1 MDLAGPQRR
10 RNSAVSSRV
19 FQSAMND
26 FLDRFSPHLK
36 EIDNALNQSL
46 GARVPV
52 VMDIVRYALL
62 GAGKRIR
69 PLLFVLS
76 SQLCGYKGNDAY
88 RLSTL
93 FEYVHAASLLHDD
106 VLDNADLRRSKPS
119 VRQVWGNS
127 PAVLGGDFLYSA
139 ASAIAVEC
147 KKLEM
152 IGMLSDVLKRMV
164 EGQFLELEH
173 THNWKITKAE
183 YIEIITAKTATLMGA
198 ACTSGAMIAGADE
211 KTTRHLGEFGVNLGI
226 AFQLMDDL
234 LDYTSSEAV
243 FGKPVGKDLKE
254 GKITLPLVYFVS
266 ELEKGEV
273 ERLTA
278 LFKSQEAKDQD
289 YEDLLLRVRTHG
301 AIERVRSEASEY
313 VTRAGEM
320 LEFFPDSPVK
330 RGLIELGAY
339 ILTRRH

>member
-1 MDLAGPQRR
+1 
-10 RNSAVSSRV
+10 
-19 FQSAMND
+19 MND
-26 FLDRFSPHLK
+26 FSDRFSAHLK
-36 EIDNALNQSL
+36 AIDDALNRSL
-46 GARVPV
+46 GTRVPAV
-52 VMDIVRYALL
+52 TEIVRYALL

-76 SQLCGYKGNDAY
+76 SYLCGYTGNDVY

-127 PAVLGGDFLYSA
+127 AAVLGGDFLYAA

-147 KKLEM
+147 RNLEL
-152 IGMLSDVLKRMV
+152 IGLLSDVLKRMV

-173 THNWKITKAE
+173 THNWHITKAE
-183 YIEIITAKTATLMGA
+183 YLEIITAKTAALMGA
-198 ACTSGAMIAGADE
+198 ACSSGAIVAGADGP
-211 KTTRHLGEFGVNLGI
+211 TVQRLREFGLNLGI

-254 GKITLPLVYFVS
+254 GKITLPLIHFVS
-266 ELEKGEV
+266 ELEKGDLEV
-273 ERLTA
+273 LAERFSTQKA
-278 LFKSQEAKDQD
+278 SDGD
-289 YEDLLLRVRTHG
+289 YEDLVRRVRTHG

-313 VTRAGEM
+313 VTKAGEV
-320 LEFFPDSPVK
+320 LKTFPDSPFK
-330 RGLIELGAY
+330 QGLLELGGY
-339 ILTRRH
+339 LLTRRR

>member
-1 MDLAGPQRR
+1 
-10 RNSAVSSRV
+10 
-19 FQSAMND
+19 MND
-26 FLDRFSPHLK
+26 FLDHFSPHLK
-36 EIDNALNQSL
+36 KIDDALNQSL

-52 VMDIVRYALL
+52 VADIVRYSLL

-76 SQLCGYKGNDAY
+76 SRLCGYKGEDVY

-93 FEYVHAASLLHDD
+93 FEYVHAASLVHDD
-106 VLDNADLRRSKPS
+106 VLDNADLRRRKPS
-119 VRQVWGNS
+119 VRQVWGNAA
-127 PAVLGGDFLYSA
+127 AVLGGDFLYSA

-147 KKLEM
+147 RNLEL
-152 IGMLSDVLKRMV
+152 IRLLSDLLKRMV

-173 THNWKITKAE
+173 THNWKISKTE
-183 YIEIITAKTATLMGA
+183 YMEIITAKTAALMRA
-198 ACTSGAMIAGADE
+198 ACNSGAMVAGADE
-211 KTTRHLGEFGVNLGI
+211 KTVQHLGDFGSNLGI

-234 LDYTSSEAV
+234 LDYTSSEEV

-266 ELEKGEV
+266 ELERAEV
-273 ERLTA
+273 ERLA
-278 LFKSQEAKDQD
+278 ELFKSQKASDQD
-289 YEDLLLRVRTHG
+289 YQDLVRRVRVNG

-313 VTRAGEM
+313 VARAGE
-320 LEFFPDSPVK
+320 LLKLFPDSPVK
-330 RGLIELGAY
+330 QGLLELGGY

>member
-1 MDLAGPQRR
+1 MD
-10 RNSAVSSRV
+10 S
-19 FQSAMND
+19 
-26 FLDRFSPHLK
+26 FLNHFSLPLK
-36 EIDNALNQSL
+36 KIDDALNQSL

-52 VMDIVRYALL
+52 VTDIVRYSLL

-76 SQLCGYKGNDAY
+76 SHLCGYQGGDVY
-88 RLSTL
+88 RLSTV

-127 PAVLGGDFLYSA
+127 AAVLGGDFLYAA
-139 ASAIAVEC
+139 ASAVAVEC
-147 KKLEM
+147 RNLEL
-152 IGMLSDVLKRMV
+152 IRLLSDVLKRMV

-183 YIEIITAKTATLMGA
+183 YMEIITAKTAALMGA
-198 ACTSGAMIAGADE
+198 ACSSGAVVAGADE
-211 KTTRHLGEFGVNLGI
+211 KTVQHLGEFGSNLGI

-234 LDYTSSEAV
+234 LDYTSSEEV

-266 ELEKGEV
+266 ELERGEV
-273 ERLTA
+273 ERA
-278 LFKSQEAKDQD
+278 AELFKSQKASDQD
-289 YEDLLLRVRTHG
+289 YEEIIGRVRGHE

-313 VTRAGEM
+313 VARAGE
-320 LEFFPDSPVK
+320 LLRLFPTSEVK
-330 RGLIELGAY
+330 QSLLELGAY
-339 ILTRRH
+339 LLTRRR

>member
-1 MDLAGPQRR
+1 
-10 RNSAVSSRV
+10 
-19 FQSAMND
+19 MND
-26 FLDRFSPHLK
+26 FLDRFSPQLK
-36 EIDNALNQSL
+36 EIDEALNQSL
-46 GARVPV
+46 GARIPIVS
-52 VMDIVRYALL
+52 DIVRYSLL

-76 SQLCGYKGNDAY
+76 SRLCGYQGKDVY

-127 PAVLGGDFLYSA
+127 AAVLGGDFLYAA
-139 ASAIAVEC
+139 ASAIAIEC
-147 KKLEM
+147 RNLEL
-152 IGMLSDVLKRMV
+152 IRLLSDVLKRMV

-173 THNWKITKAE
+173 THDWKISKAD
-183 YIEIITAKTATLMGA
+183 YLEIITAKTAALMGA
-198 ACTSGAMIAGADE
+198 ACSSGALVAGADE
-211 KTTRHLGEFGVNLGI
+211 KNMQNLGEFGLNLGI

-254 GKITLPLVYFVS
+254 GKITLPLVCFVS

-273 ERLTA
+273 ERLGE
-278 LFKSQEAKDQD
+278 LFKSQK
-289 YEDLLLRVRTHG
+289 
-301 AIERVRSEASEY
+301 AS
-313 VTRAGEM
+313 
-320 LEFFPDSPVK
+320 
-330 RGLIELGAY
+330 
-339 ILTRRH
+339 

>member
-1 MDLAGPQRR
+1 
-10 RNSAVSSRV
+10 
-19 FQSAMND
+19 MND
-26 FLDRFSPHLK
+26 FLDHFSPHLK
-36 EIDNALNQSL
+36 EIDDALNQSL

-52 VMDIVRYALL
+52 VADIVRYSLL

-76 SQLCGYKGNDAY
+76 SHLCGYKGEDVY

-93 FEYVHAASLLHDD
+93 FEYVHAASLVHDD
-106 VLDNADLRRSKPS
+106 VLDNADLRRRKPS
-119 VRQVWGNS
+119 VRQVWGNAA
-127 PAVLGGDFLYSA
+127 AVLGGDFLYSA

-147 KKLEM
+147 RNLEL
-152 IGMLSDVLKRMV
+152 IRLLSDLLKRMV

-173 THNWKITKAE
+173 THNWKISKAE
-183 YIEIITAKTATLMGA
+183 YMEIITAKTAALMRA
-198 ACTSGAMIAGADE
+198 ACNSGAMVAGADE
-211 KTTRHLGEFGVNLGI
+211 KTVQHLGDFGSNLGI

-234 LDYTSSEAV
+234 LDYTSSEEV

-266 ELEKGEV
+266 ELERAEV
-273 ERLTA
+273 ERLA
-278 LFKSQEAKDQD
+278 ELFKSQKASDQD
-289 YEDLLLRVRTHG
+289 YQDLVRRVRVNG

-313 VTRAGEM
+313 VARAEE
-320 LEFFPDSPVK
+320 LLKLFPDSPVK
-330 RGLIELGAY
+330 QGLLELGGY

>member
-1 MDLAGPQRR
+1 
-10 RNSAVSSRV
+10 
-19 FQSAMND
+19 MNE
-26 FLDRFSPHLK
+26 FLDRFGAHLK
-36 EIDNALNQSL
+36 EIDAALNQSL

-52 VMDIVRYALL
+52 VSEIVRYSLL

-76 SQLCGYKGNDAY
+76 ARLCGYKGPDLY

-127 PAVLGGDFLYSA
+127 AAVLGGDFLYSA

-147 KKLEM
+147 KNLEL
-152 IGMLSDVLKRMV
+152 IRLLSDVLKRMV
-164 EGQFLELEH
+164 EGQFLELGH

-183 YIEIITAKTATLMGA
+183 YADVITAKTAILMSAACSSGAVVAGA
-198 ACTSGAMIAGADE
+198 AESVVE
-211 KTTRHLGEFGVNLGI
+211 KLSRFGLNLGI

-234 LDYTSSEAV
+234 MDYTSSEEV

-254 GKITLPLVYFVS
+254 GKITLPLVYFLS
-266 ELEKGEV
+266 ELDGAEV
-273 ERLTA
+273 ERLA
-278 LFKSQEAKDQD
+278 ELFRTHKATEAD
-289 YEDLLLRVRTHG
+289 YSDFIRRVRSSK
-301 AIERVRSEASEY
+301 AIDRVRSEALDY
-313 VTRAGEM
+313 VRKAGEG
-320 LEFFPDSPVK
+320 LDFFSESKFKQD
-330 RGLIELGAY
+330 LLELGSYVLARPY
-339 ILTRRH
+339 

>member
-1 MDLAGPQRR
+1 MLVCTARGTQPTR
-10 RNSAVSSRV
+10 SRV

-26 FLDRFSPHLK
+26 FLDRFGPQLK
-36 EIDNALNQSL
+36 EIEDALNQSL
-46 GARVPV
+46 GARVPIV
-52 VMDIVRYALL
+52 SDIVRYALL

-76 SQLCGYKGNDAY
+76 CHLCGYQGKDVY

-106 VLDNADLRRSKPS
+106 VLDNAELRRSKPS
-119 VRQVWGNS
+119 VRQAWGNS
-127 PAVLGGDFLYSA
+127 AAVLGGDFLYSA

-147 KKLEM
+147 KNLAL
-152 IGMLSDVLKRMV
+152 IGLLSDVLKRMV
-164 EGQFLELEH
+164 EGQFLELEN
-173 THNWKITKAE
+173 THNWRITKAE
-183 YIEIITAKTATLMGA
+183 YVEIITAKTATLMGA
-198 ACTSGAMIAGADE
+198 ACTSGAMVAGADE
-211 KTTRHLGEFGVNLGI
+211 KTMQHLGDFGLNLGI

-234 LDYTSSEAV
+234 LDYTSSEEV

-273 ERLTA
+273 ERLA
-278 LFKSQEAKDQD
+278 ELFKSQKANDQD
-289 YEDLLLRVRTHG
+289 YEDLIRRVRTHG

-313 VTRAGEM
+313 VARAGE
-320 LEFFPDSPVK
+320 LLGLFPDSPGK
-330 RGLIELGAY
+330 QGLIELGAY
-339 ILTRRH
+339 ILTRRR

>member
-1 MDLAGPQRR
+1 
-10 RNSAVSSRV
+10 
-19 FQSAMND
+19 MND
-26 FLDRFSPHLK
+26 FLDHFSPHLK
-36 EIDNALNQSL
+36 EIDDALNQSL

-52 VMDIVRYALL
+52 VADIVRYSLL

-76 SQLCGYKGNDAY
+76 SHLCGYKGEDVY

-93 FEYVHAASLLHDD
+93 FEYVHAASLVHDD
-106 VLDNADLRRSKPS
+106 VLDNADLRRRKPS
-119 VRQVWGNS
+119 VRQVWGNAA
-127 PAVLGGDFLYSA
+127 AVLGGDFLYST
-139 ASAIAVEC
+139 ASAIAVGCRNFE
-147 KKLEM
+147 L
-152 IGMLSDVLKRMV
+152 IRLLSDVLKRMV

-173 THNWKITKAE
+173 THNWKISKAE
-183 YIEIITAKTATLMGA
+183 YMEIITAKTAALMRA

-211 KTTRHLGEFGVNLGI
+211 KTVQHLGDFGSNLGI

-234 LDYTSSEAV
+234 LDYTSSEEV

-266 ELEKGEV
+266 ELERAEV
-273 ERLTA
+273 EHLA
-278 LFKSQEAKDQD
+278 ELFKSQKASDQH
-289 YEDLLLRVRTHG
+289 YEDLVRRVRVNG

-313 VTRAGEM
+313 IARAEE
-320 LEFFPDSPVK
+320 LLKLFPDSPVK
-330 RGLIELGAY
+330 QGLLELGAY

>member
-1 MDLAGPQRR
+1 MD
-10 RNSAVSSRV
+10 S
-19 FQSAMND
+19 
-26 FLDRFSPHLK
+26 FLNHFSLPLK
-36 EIDNALNQSL
+36 KIDDALNQSL

-52 VMDIVRYALL
+52 VTDIIRYSLL

-76 SQLCGYKGNDAY
+76 SHLCGYQGGDVY
-88 RLSTL
+88 RLSTV

-127 PAVLGGDFLYSA
+127 AAVLGGDFLYAA
-139 ASAIAVEC
+139 ASAVAVEC
-147 KKLEM
+147 GNLEL
-152 IGMLSDVLKRMV
+152 IRLLSDVLKRMV

-183 YIEIITAKTATLMGA
+183 YMEIITAKTAALMGA
-198 ACTSGAMIAGADE
+198 ACSSGAMVAGADE
-211 KTTRHLGEFGVNLGI
+211 KTVQHLGEFGSNLGI

-234 LDYTSSEAV
+234 LDYTSSEEV

-266 ELEKGEV
+266 ELQRGEV
-273 ERLTA
+273 ERLA
-278 LFKSQEAKDQD
+278 ELFKSMKASDQD
-289 YEDLLLRVRTHG
+289 YEEVIRRVRGHE

-313 VTRAGEM
+313 VARAGE
-320 LEFFPDSPVK
+320 LLRLFPASEVK
-330 RGLIELGAY
+330 QGLLELGAY

>member
-1 MDLAGPQRR
+1 MK
-10 RNSAVSSRV
+10 
-19 FQSAMND
+19 D
-26 FLDRFSPHLK
+26 FFDRFSPHLK
-36 EIDNALNQSL
+36 EIDDALNQSL
-46 GARVPV
+46 GARVPAV
-52 VMDIVRYALL
+52 TEIVRYSLL

-76 SQLCGYKGNDAY
+76 SHLCGYHGEDVY

-119 VRQVWGNS
+119 VRQAWGNS
-127 PAVLGGDFLYSA
+127 AAVLGGDFLYSA

-147 KKLEM
+147 RNLEL
-152 IGMLSDVLKRMV
+152 IHLLSDVLKRMV

-173 THNWKITKAE
+173 TDNWNITKAE
-183 YIEIITAKTATLMGA
+183 YMEIITAKTATLMGA
-198 ACTSGAMIAGADE
+198 ACTSGAMVSGADE
-211 KTTRHLGEFGVNLGI
+211 NTVQQLGNFGSDLGI

-234 LDYTSSEAV
+234 LDYTSSKEV

-266 ELEKGEV
+266 ELERGEV
-273 ERLTA
+273 DRLAEPFRADKAT
-278 LFKSQEAKDQD
+278 DQD
-289 YEDLLLRVRTHG
+289 YEDLIRRVRTHG

-313 VTRAGEM
+313 VARAAN
-320 LEFFPDSPVK
+320 LINLFPDSPFK
-330 RGLIELGAY
+330 QDLLELGGY

>member
-1 MDLAGPQRR
+1 
-10 RNSAVSSRV
+10 
-19 FQSAMND
+19 MND
-26 FLDRFSPHLK
+26 FLDRFSSHLK
-36 EIDNALNQSL
+36 EIDDALNQSL

-52 VMDIVRYALL
+52 VTDIVRYALL

-76 SQLCGYKGNDAY
+76 SDLCGYKGKDVY

-127 PAVLGGDFLYSA
+127 PAVLGGDFLYAA

-147 KKLEM
+147 NNLEL
-152 IGMLSDVLKRMV
+152 IELLSDVLKRMV

-173 THNWKITKAE
+173 THDWNITQAE
-183 YIEIITAKTATLMGA
+183 YMEIITAKTAALMGA
-198 ACTSGAMIAGADE
+198 ACSSGAMVARADE
-211 KTTRHLGEFGVNLGI
+211 KTMRHLGEFGLNLGI

-234 LDYTSSEAV
+234 LDYTSSEEV

-273 ERLTA
+273 ERLAA
-278 LFKSQEAKDQD
+278 LFESKKANDQD
-289 YEDLLLRVRTHG
+289 YKDLLGRVRTHG
-301 AIERVRSEASEY
+301 AIERVRSDASGY
-313 VTRAGEM
+313 VARAGE
-320 LEFFPDSPVK
+320 LLGLFPDSQVK
-330 RGLIELGAY
+330 KDLIELGAY
-339 ILTRRH
+339 ILTRRR